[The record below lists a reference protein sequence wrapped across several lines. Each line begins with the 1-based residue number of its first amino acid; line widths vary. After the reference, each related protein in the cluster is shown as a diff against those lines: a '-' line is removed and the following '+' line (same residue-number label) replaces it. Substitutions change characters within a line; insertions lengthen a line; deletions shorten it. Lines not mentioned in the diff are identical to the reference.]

1 MPSAVKA
8 KVSTVVGNQ
17 IPDFITDDSNNF
29 KQFLEAYYEW
39 MQTVYLPQ
47 SHLENIRDIDT
58 TVDMFVEHFKNDIM
72 QPIPE
77 QALTDKRLL
86 AKRIQDIYRSKGT
99 EQSYKFLFRILFNED
114 AELFFPK
121 TALLRPS
128 SGTWSARTV
137 IRITDA
143 TGGDPLGLIGQT
155 ISQTQAV
162 GDGTFRTVTGFVE
175 NAVSTQIGSKTVTDL
190 TMDDESI
197 TSTFEAE
204 DEFNIKSITATS
216 LTTGATITATV
227 VSIIT
232 GFNITD
238 GGSYYDIGDLIT
250 IVSPTGSEARGEI
263 TEIDSGSV
271 TGVTIENVGAG
282 YKINDEIIFD
292 NLGTGGPGSN
302 AALSARASVTNIDR
316 DSVSLES
323 GNAGGGGTLLQENNF
338 DIDLQ
343 EAPEEGAIK
352 QVTVLTGGAFYDRL
366 PTLTLPTG
374 GNRTGGKVVATSTS
388 IGKLR
393 KIELSR
399 FGIDYKVPPIASVP
413 AISILQNVTGSFNAG
428 DTVTLT
434 AQSFSVED
442 GSGGVL
448 LESGDNM
455 LVENQQV
462 CTGTVRDFD
471 TVKQV
476 LKVDNPN
483 VFLPFA
489 LEDGSGRMTTETRD
503 TFVQEQSGFFADSN
517 TVTSSSGGSGK
528 IIDINYPSIT
538 TSVGATG
545 TGLGGYLTADGF
557 ISESSKKIQDSRF
570 YQDFSYVVQVGQS
583 IDQYKDAVKKLLHP
597 IGLALFGEVQ
607 IQTILASLMGDINDT
622 EKKRYLVDLL
632 LQVIIDGKLKAVGN
646 YRPNSAAEHRPDLP
660 KQIFS
665 INLEA
670 LVDTV
675 LNLRIQTSDFVS
687 EIEFPNLTP
696 AEVNLLELS
705 PLNISVEDRVE
716 IANRTAYDLQKPARN
731 PVVSLPLRS
740 SQPFD
745 GSVRRA
751 GFNLID
757 LDRYKFTFKPSVAG
771 TKYSNSEGTP
781 AFTTNGLED
790 DPRLTYPN
798 PNSGYY
804 SQYGNTQI
812 KDFSDVTVASIIN
825 SPYTQV
831 SYAIESEIGIFK
843 QPASGLRFST
853 QDPAFTFD
861 DIAFTFDADSVEFDT
876 TAYNFDS
883 SNLKW
888 DLLT

>member
-58 TVDMFVEHFKNDIM
+58 TVDMFVEYFKNDIM

-77 QALTDKRLL
+77 QTLTDKRLL